1 MSIIIILHSRS
12 LEPPGYDNIYLC
24 VIDWG
29 LKELSKVLVSCRGLN
44 ELHSNNQS
52 GSWGSEVSGC
62 GSPTYELTEAL
73 KITDSI
79 NDSRSQHQIR
89 QSVARV
95 SFHMLQITLNSRSLS
110 MENFRVCK

>member
-1 MSIIIILHSRS
+1 MWL
-12 LEPPGYDNIYLC
+12 
-24 VIDWG
+24 
-29 LKELSKVLVSCRGLN
+29 
-44 ELHSNNQS
+44 
-52 GSWGSEVSGC
+52 
-62 GSPTYELTEAL
+62 PTYELTEAL

-95 SFHMLQITLNSRSLS
+95 SFHMLQITLNSRTLS

>member
-1 MSIIIILHSRS
+1 MS
-12 LEPPGYDNIYLC
+12 C
-24 VIDWG
+24 
-29 LKELSKVLVSCRGLN
+29 
-44 ELHSNNQS
+44 NQS

>member
-1 MSIIIILHSRS
+1 MSFAPTISRGAGGQRS
-12 LEPPGYDNIYLC
+12 VGVAP
-24 VIDWG
+24 
-29 LKELSKVLVSCRGLN
+29 
-44 ELHSNNQS
+44 
-52 GSWGSEVSGC
+52 
-62 GSPTYELTEAL
+62 PTYELTEAL